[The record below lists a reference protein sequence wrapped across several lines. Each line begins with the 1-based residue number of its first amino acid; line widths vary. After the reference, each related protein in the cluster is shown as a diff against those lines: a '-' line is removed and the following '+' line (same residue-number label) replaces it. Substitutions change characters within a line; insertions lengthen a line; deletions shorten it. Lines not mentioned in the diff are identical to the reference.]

1 MTAELESSGVA
12 KCSQNATAVGQGT
25 IMHLQFF
32 ILFLVRPCYSLFVDS
47 SMYKILMH
55 AYVLFTKF
63 LLIPIICLYTLNVPV
78 FSCDWPS
85 RNITFFV
92 YGIQDRRM

>member
-32 ILFLVRPCYSLFVDS
+32 LNSVLFLVGQCNRLFVD
-47 SMYKILMH
+47 
-55 AYVLFTKF
+55 
-63 LLIPIICLYTLNVPV
+63 N
-78 FSCDWPS
+78 
-85 RNITFFV
+85 
-92 YGIQDRRM
+92 